1 MRLAWSD
8 VAKAE
13 LREVRAYSIA
23 RWSREVAANYLVELR
38 DLASALAADPRRAR
52 PVKGRFHL
60 FRVRPHFLIVSIDS
74 AADILTIAR
83 VLHVT
88 MDLDRHLP

>member
-13 LREVRAYSIA
+13 LREVRAYSIV

-38 DLASALAADPRRAR
+38 DSASALAADQRRAR
-52 PVKGRFHL
+52 QVKGRFHL
-60 FRVRPHFLIVSIDS
+60 FRVRSHFLIVSIDS

>member
-13 LREVRAYSIA
+13 LREVRAYSIV

-38 DLASALAADPRRAR
+38 DSASALAADQRRAR
-52 PVKGRFHL
+52 QVKGRFHL
-60 FRVRPHFLIVSIDS
+60 FRVRSHFLIVSIDS

-83 VLHVT
+83 VLPVT
-88 MDLDRHLP
+88 MNLDRHLP